1 MTRDEIFEKTIEL
14 HKRLPEIRIASS
26 LSLIDILY
34 VLYYK
39 VLKIVPFDE
48 KRDRVIFS
56 KGHGAIGVYPILAD
70 LGFFDE
76 KELDKIGEN
85 FLTSIPDPNIK
96 GIETIN
102 GSLGHGLGVGIGM
115 AIALKTKKVTSKVFV
130 ICGDGELYE
139 GSMWEAIMFAPTKKL
154 DNLVLIVDYN
164 KTAML
169 DRIKNIID
177 LEPLKDKFISFNWEV
192 FEVDGHNIDELEKIF
207 KSLDFTNKKPKVIIA
222 NTIKGKGI
230 EFLEN
235 SPLSHILSLKN

>member
-14 HKRLPEIRIASS
+14 HKKLPEIRIASS

-39 VLKIVPFDE
+39 VAKIIPFDE

-70 LGFFDE
+70 LGFFD
-76 KELDKIGEN
+76 KYELENIGKN
-85 FLTSIPDPNIK
+85 FLTSIPDPSIK
-96 GIETIN
+96 GIETVN
-102 GSLGHGLGVGIGM
+102 GSLGHGLGVGVGI
-115 AIALKTKKVTSKVFV
+115 AIALKKKKLSSKVYV

-139 GSMWEAIMFAPTKKL
+139 GSIWEAIMFAPTREL

-164 KTAML
+164 KTSML

-177 LEPLKDKFISFNWEV
+177 LEPLKDKFVSSKWEV
-192 FEVDGHNIDELEKIF
+192 FEVDGHNTNELEKVF
-207 KSLDFTNKKPKVIIA
+207 KNLNFFNKKPKVILA
-222 NTIKGKGI
+222 NTIKGKGVD
-230 EFLEN
+230 FLEN
-235 SPLSHILSLKN
+235 SPLSHILSLKD